1 MTRFIRW
8 LFRDRSDMH
17 PAFRRSLGYHVLA
30 TTHDGVGRWYHRG
43 KA

>member
-1 MTRFIRW
+1 MTWFFRW
-8 LFRDRSDMH
+8 FRRRRSDMH